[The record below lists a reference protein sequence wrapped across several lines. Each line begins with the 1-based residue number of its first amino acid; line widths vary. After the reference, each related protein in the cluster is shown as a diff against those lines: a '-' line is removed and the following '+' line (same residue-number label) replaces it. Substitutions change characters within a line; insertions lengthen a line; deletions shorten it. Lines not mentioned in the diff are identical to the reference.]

1 MANLFKH
8 VQWSGMSRSLLLSCV
23 PLMSITVLARGMRE
37 MDILIGNFVDARL
50 AGLSEKDIADLER
63 LLDVEDQKAFSWLC
77 GTQPPEAGYDTPLLQ
92 QIKQF
97 HSHSG
102 PVNV

>member
-1 MANLFKH
+1 MTADDLDTRRRAIKIRA
-8 VQWSGMSRSLLLSCV
+8 WR
-23 PLMSITVLARGMRE
+23 RGMRE

-50 AGLSEKDIADLER
+50 AELSAGDVADLER

-77 GTQPPEAGYDTPLLQ
+77 DTQEPEAGFDTPLLR

>member
-1 MANLFKH
+1 MTADDLDTRRRAIKIRA
-8 VQWSGMSRSLLLSCV
+8 WR
-23 PLMSITVLARGMRE
+23 RGMRE
-37 MDILIGNFVDARL
+37 MDILIGGFVDARL
-50 AGLSEKDIADLER
+50 DTLSATEIADLER

-77 GTQPPEAGYDTPLLQ
+77 GTMAPEAGYDTPLFR

>member
-1 MANLFKH
+1 MTADDLDTRRRAIKIRA
-8 VQWSGMSRSLLLSCV
+8 WR
-23 PLMSITVLARGMRE
+23 RGMRE

-50 AGLSEKDIADLER
+50 GSLSEADIADLER

-77 GTQPPEAGYDTPLLQ
+77 GTQPPEAGYDTPLLR

>member
-1 MANLFKH
+1 MTADDLDTRRRAIKIRA
-8 VQWSGMSRSLLLSCV
+8 WR
-23 PLMSITVLARGMRE
+23 RGMRE
-37 MDILIGNFVDARL
+37 MDILIGGFVDARL
-50 AGLSEKDIADLER
+50 DTLSEAEISDLER
-63 LLDVEDQKAFSWLC
+63 LMDVEDQKAFSWLC
-77 GTQPPEAGYDTPLLQ
+77 GTEEPEPGHDTPLFR